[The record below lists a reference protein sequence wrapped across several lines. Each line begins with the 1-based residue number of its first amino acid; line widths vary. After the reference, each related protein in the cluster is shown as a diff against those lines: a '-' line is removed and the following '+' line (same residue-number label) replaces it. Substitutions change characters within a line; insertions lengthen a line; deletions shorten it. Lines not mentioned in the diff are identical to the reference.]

1 MTTLEV
7 VYEDDWL
14 TATLKALHEA
24 NDQAKA
30 ISRRGMSAM
39 LRDEYA
45 ACHATINHLLFELE
59 TLT

>member
-7 VYEDDWL
+7 VYEDDWA

-45 ACHATINHLLFELE
+45 AAHRLVNDWLDELE

>member
-14 TATLKALHEA
+14 TATLQSLHDA
-24 NDQAKA
+24 NDQAKN

-45 ACHATINHLLFELE
+45 AAHRVIDGLLLELE
-59 TLT
+59 ALT